1 MTDISEVLAS
11 LKRSNLALD
20 EINSE
25 FNDTLKLVVKGLE
38 ELSNPIDDLIQ
49 SEKKQNE
56 EITHYES
63 SNLSLSKEISAFKEE
78 KASREKL
85 LADTQEKY
93 NESTEKRSK
102 LEGKNRETMTEL
114 DSTSTNLRIV
124 KEALSKESEQYEMLE
139 AEVQEIVTTSER
151 QILELEKKANQKRDV
166 IRKVKGERMA
176 LEYLIKKGHVE
187 FNEVKIIN
195 ALEGRKI
202 TDMATITKV
211 TGLAENL
218 IEKTL
223 DGLMKRNLLN
233 YDSSSGSIT
242 ITGNLKI

>member
-38 ELSNPIDDLIQ
+38 ELSSPIDDLIQ

-56 EITHYES
+56 EIAHYES
-63 SNLSLSKEISAFKEE
+63 SNFSLSKEISALKEE
-78 KASREKL
+78 IATKENL
-85 LADTQEKY
+85 LTDTQEKY
-93 NESTEKRSK
+93 NETTEKRSK
-102 LEGKNRETMTEL
+102 LEGKNRETKTEL
-114 DSTSTNLRIV
+114 DTTSTNLRIA
-124 KEALSKESEQYEMLE
+124 KEVLSKESEQYEILE
-139 AEVQEIVTTSER
+139 VEVQDLVTTSEQ
-151 QILELEKKANQKRDV
+151 QILELEKKTNQKRDV

-195 ALEGRKI
+195 ALEGRKV
-202 TDMATITKV
+202 TDMSTITKV

-242 ITGNLKI
+242 ITGNLKL

>member
-63 SNLSLSKEISAFKEE
+63 SNLSLSKEISTLKEE
-78 KASREKL
+78 KATKEKL

-114 DSTSTNLRIV
+114 DTTSTNLRIV
-124 KEALSKESEQYEMLE
+124 KEALSKESEQYEILE
-139 AEVQEIVTTSER
+139 AEVQEIVTSSEQ

-187 FNEVKIIN
+187 FNEIKIIN

-202 TDMATITKV
+202 TDIATITKV